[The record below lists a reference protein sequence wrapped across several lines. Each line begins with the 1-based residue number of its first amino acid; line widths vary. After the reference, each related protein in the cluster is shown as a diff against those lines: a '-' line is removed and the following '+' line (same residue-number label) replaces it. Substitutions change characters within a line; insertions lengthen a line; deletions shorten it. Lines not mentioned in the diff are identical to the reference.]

1 MPTGKTEVDA
11 TLIDILVD
19 GFEKNEVL
27 RGFHSR
33 VLPLRSEEAARSK
46 FVALG
51 DEARRWKGEPTHTV
65 DADERRLL
73 GWADLEIRQA
83 GRGVMVRV
91 RAPRFAWW
99 NDRLTWEGDPMG
111 SLYDWLEEERGA

>member
-11 TLIDILVD
+11 TLIDILID

-27 RGFHSR
+27 RGFHAR
-33 VLPLRSEEAARSK
+33 VLPLHSEEAARRK
-46 FVALG
+46 FVELG
-51 DEARRWKGEPTHTV
+51 EEARRWKGEPTLAV
-65 DADERRLL
+65 DADGRRLV
-73 GWADLEIRQA
+73 GWADLEIRQV

-91 RAPRFAWW
+91 RAPRFTWW

-111 SLYDWLEEERGA
+111 SVYDWLDEERGA